1 MVKKVMKPANCTH
14 KYSVAYLS
22 SVFHT
27 NCTAW
32 LHIRHLIDPSHA
44 LFPIHQEFM
53 KAIKWTKK
61 IMYEEGHA
69 LPQLIHMWHMIVRH
83 PALFY
88 KCRSH
93 FVGQM
98 VNSLSRLG
106 LPPKY
111 VVGVALS

>member
-1 MVKKVMKPANCTH
+1 
-14 KYSVAYLS
+14 
-22 SVFHT
+22 
-27 NCTAW
+27 
-32 LHIRHLIDPSHA
+32 
-44 LFPIHQEFM
+44 M

-88 KCRSH
+88 SCRSH

-98 VNSLSRLG
+98 VNSLNRLG
-106 LPPKY
+106 LPPNCPRENRQLAVSLADLMIKWEAHGRER
-111 VVGVALS
+111 VRQRRAASTAATPAP

>member
-1 MVKKVMKPANCTH
+1 
-14 KYSVAYLS
+14 
-22 SVFHT
+22 
-27 NCTAW
+27 
-32 LHIRHLIDPSHA
+32 
-44 LFPIHQEFM
+44 M

-88 KCRSH
+88 SCRSH

-111 VVGVALS
+111 VFVVVLEAGDKAAI

>member
-1 MVKKVMKPANCTH
+1 
-14 KYSVAYLS
+14 
-22 SVFHT
+22 
-27 NCTAW
+27 
-32 LHIRHLIDPSHA
+32 
-44 LFPIHQEFM
+44 M

-88 KCRSH
+88 SCRSH

-106 LPPKY
+106 LPPKCVF
-111 VVGVALS
+111 VVVALLLLFWKLVGGKWGSSAFHRRWWTLELWYFFHQVSLLSKRLRA

>member
-1 MVKKVMKPANCTH
+1 
-14 KYSVAYLS
+14 
-22 SVFHT
+22 
-27 NCTAW
+27 
-32 LHIRHLIDPSHA
+32 
-44 LFPIHQEFM
+44 M

-88 KCRSH
+88 SCRSH

-98 VNSLSRLG
+98 VNSLNRLG

-111 VVGVALS
+111 VAKSYLCRLGHFALRSMYFACSFL

>member
-1 MVKKVMKPANCTH
+1 
-14 KYSVAYLS
+14 
-22 SVFHT
+22 
-27 NCTAW
+27 
-32 LHIRHLIDPSHA
+32 
-44 LFPIHQEFM
+44 M

-88 KCRSH
+88 SCRSH

-106 LPPKY
+106 LPPKC
-111 VVGVALS
+111 VVDGRGVG